1 MNRAASPRR
10 PPRFC
15 SAYITCA
22 SVSLRDVLP
31 QDFDSYS
38 PEVQKLICTADH
50 LGTLMQYN
58 TSGFLS
64 NQRIHRGQTG
74 NLESWENFVSI
85 CLEAQ
90 LFFV

>member
-1 MNRAASPRR
+1 MFALVLAAPNKHLTLLCVYLY
-10 PPRFC
+10 FI
-15 SAYITCA
+15 YLFMILFL
-22 SVSLRDVLP
+22 LRDVLP

-64 NQRIHRGQTG
+64 NQRVHRGQR
-74 NLESWENFVSI
+74 
-85 CLEAQ
+85 
-90 LFFV
+90 